1 MPRRAR
7 KHAISGIYHV
17 MLRGINCQQI
27 LEDIEDNL
35 KFMQILKE
43 CKLKCGYKIL
53 AYCLMGNHIHILIK
67 EESMPLG
74 EVIKRISIRFVY
86 WYNTKYQRV
95 GHLFQDRFKSEAV
108 DDETYLFTVIRYIH
122 QNPVKAGMCKNP
134 GDYPYSSFREYLWQ
148 QNLVDIDYV
157 EQFISRKTVVKT
169 SNEYVAE
176 ECMEIQKTRTWHAT
190 DKQAKKIIMDMT
202 GCDNVTSFQRLP
214 VDIQNECIGKLK
226 KSGASIR
233 QISRLTGITYYA
245 IQKVNHRTV
254 P

>member
-1 MPRRAR
+1 M
-7 KHAISGIYHV
+7 
-17 MLRGINCQQI
+17 
-27 LEDIEDNL
+27 
-35 KFMQILKE
+35 
-43 CKLKCGYKIL
+43 
-53 AYCLMGNHIHILIK
+53 
-67 EESMPLG
+67 
-74 EVIKRISIRFVY
+74 
-86 WYNTKYQRV
+86 
-95 GHLFQDRFKSEAV
+95 
-108 DDETYLFTVIRYIH
+108 
-122 QNPVKAGMCKNP
+122 
-134 GDYPYSSFREYLWQ
+134 
-148 QNLVDIDYV
+148 DIDYV

>member
-27 LEDIEDNL
+27 LEDKEDNL

-86 WYNTKYQRV
+86 
-95 GHLFQDRFKSEAV
+95 
-108 DDETYLFTVIRYIH
+108 
-122 QNPVKAGMCKNP
+122 
-134 GDYPYSSFREYLWQ
+134 
-148 QNLVDIDYV
+148 
-157 EQFISRKTVVKT
+157 
-169 SNEYVAE
+169 
-176 ECMEIQKTRTWHAT
+176 
-190 DKQAKKIIMDMT
+190 
-202 GCDNVTSFQRLP
+202 
-214 VDIQNECIGKLK
+214 
-226 KSGASIR
+226 
-233 QISRLTGITYYA
+233 
-245 IQKVNHRTV
+245 
-254 P
+254 